1 MKNNNDKK
9 EEGKDL
15 KLKQYSKKK
24 SNLHSNSRP
33 FIIKKFNYNIISER
47 KTSDEPNLKS
57 KIYNNIGEIKLPL
70 LSYNQKNFD
79 INRSPK
85 VKINKTNKVIKS
97 KTITKKGIKIKHN
110 NKLSIKHSSRKIN
123 KISFI
128 QRENKFKIGE
138 EIGVE
143 DKNESFQNNDNN
155 NECENLNKIIENNEQ
170 EEQINNKYTVF
181 HFYKTDNIFI
191 FIKSSKTEEFFK
203 QNPNLKKNNNYEIL
217 ENFSFP
223 PAYKPRMNKY
233 KGMPKCII
241 DTCTN
246 GNILLIKNED
256 NCNLIWKLLHPS
268 KMRELIRKLGK
279 NQKFNHFPSTYQIG
293 LKDNMYKHYKVYKR
307 LFPKLYNFV
316 PDTYI
321 LPADSEIFENIY
333 KKYKKSLWIVKPV
346 NMSRGRGVHLLKDES
361 ELKELIKKS
370 YDENAI
376 PDLISRYLDKPHL
389 INNKKYDLRIY
400 VLVASFTPLRFYMYY
415 NGLVR
420 FATEDYQ
427 KGNYN
432 NVYIHITNYSINKNN
447 LNYKSNQKN
456 NKEIEE
462 LEEEND
468 NEEEDDSSKWS
479 LVEYRNYFKK
489 LGLNNIMDNIW
500 KQIEDIVIKSLI
512 TIANDNCKEM
522 SVIKNNSL
530 FELYGYDIFIDESF
544 RAWLLEVN
552 VNPSLHC
559 TSPLD
564 LSIKTELVTDI
575 FNIVGIL
582 PYNHNCGEPVYNY
595 EMMKNRMEEKEKEK
609 ESGIKKEKSKKMKL
623 PQLYSLNNI
632 NKMNDKNLMNLRLNV
647 VQNFNIDNLR
657 NRIPEY
663 DDEYYKKMIDIYKEE
678 KDRMTTTGFTMI
690 FPKKENIEFYSKI
703 LSKENGINDTNIV
716 LWEYI
721 LNNE

>member
-1 MKNNNDKK
+1 
-9 EEGKDL
+9 
-15 KLKQYSKKK
+15 
-24 SNLHSNSRP
+24 
-33 FIIKKFNYNIISER
+33 
-47 KTSDEPNLKS
+47 
-57 KIYNNIGEIKLPL
+57 
-70 LSYNQKNFD
+70 
-79 INRSPK
+79 
-85 VKINKTNKVIKS
+85 
-97 KTITKKGIKIKHN
+97 
-110 NKLSIKHSSRKIN
+110 
-123 KISFI
+123 
-128 QRENKFKIGE
+128 
-138 EIGVE
+138 
-143 DKNESFQNNDNN
+143 
-155 NECENLNKIIENNEQ
+155 
-170 EEQINNKYTVF
+170 
-181 HFYKTDNIFI
+181 
-191 FIKSSKTEEFFK
+191 
-203 QNPNLKKNNNYEIL
+203 
-217 ENFSFP
+217 
-223 PAYKPRMNKY
+223 MNKY

-333 KKYKKSLWIVKPV
+333 KKNKKSLWIVKPV